1 MFKIIK
7 IHKTLHLALL
17 IGISLFCFPHCQSK
31 TSSDTEIQTVEEKVR
46 GIDLLKAYVEKD
58 QDVYDYE
65 LAFESKGDGYSYY
78 VLKVISQNWLT
89 EKEVT
94 ETTWWHWVSFV
105 VPDELKHN
113 TSLLII
119 SGGSKNTTV
128 PEKPDDMILQAALST
143 GSTAIKVHNIPFQP
157 LQYVGDTSGLRTEDG
172 LIAYGWREFM
182 ERGAKDEDAIWL
194 ARFPMTKAVV
204 SAMDA
209 VVDYSKTNLDISL
222 DKYVVAGA
230 SKRGW
235 TTWTTAAVDDRVIG
249 MIPIVIDML
258 NLSPSFKHH
267 WQTYGFWAPAVN
279 DYTFE
284 GIFDWMDSKEFK
296 RLEEIVEPYQ
306 FLEEYKDIP
315 KLLING
321 SGDQF
326 FLPDSWRYYWEEL
339 QGESHIAYIP
349 NAGHGLKNS
358 DAPQILLGFY
368 SHIINNIKRPS
379 YSWEVKEDAIH
390 IKTDI
395 NNPPVAVKLWS
406 ATNENTRDFRIDVL
420 GPQWKATNIPFEA
433 DGEYVIPIAAP
444 SKGWSGHYV
453 ELTYAGDAPLK
464 FTTGI
469 KILPDTYEHELY
481 VPKERKGTPVE

>member
-1 MFKIIK
+1 MFNTIK
-7 IHKTLHLALL
+7 IHKALQLALL
-17 IGISLFCFPHCQSK
+17 IGISLFCLPNCQPKVNSE
-31 TSSDTEIQTVEEKVR
+31 TEVQAEETKVR
-46 GIDLLKAYVEKD
+46 GFDLLKAYVEKD
-58 QDVYDYE
+58 QDVYNYE

-113 TSLLII
+113 TSLLVI

-128 PEKPDDMILQAALST
+128 PEKPDDMILQAALAT

-157 LQYVGDTSGLRTEDG
+157 VQFVGDTLGLRTEDG

-182 ERGAKDEDAIWL
+182 ENGAKDEDAIWL

-209 VVDYSKTNLDISL
+209 VVDYSKTNLDLSL
-222 DKYVVAGA
+222 EKYVVAGA

-258 NLSPSFKHH
+258 NLTPSFKHH
-267 WQTYGFWAPAVN
+267 WQTYGFWSPAVN
-279 DYTFE
+279 DYSHE
-284 GIFDWMDSKEFK
+284 GIFDWMDSKEFN
-296 RLEEIVEPYQ
+296 RLVEIVEPYQ
-306 FLEEYKDIP
+306 FLEEYKNIP

-326 FLPDSWRYYWEEL
+326 FLPDSWRYYWNDL
-339 QGESHIAYIP
+339 PGESHLAYIP
-349 NAGHGLKNS
+349 NAGHGLRDS
-358 DAPQILLGFY
+358 DAAQILLGFY
-368 SHIINNIKRPS
+368 SYIINNVKRPS
-379 YSWEVKEDAIH
+379 YSWEVKDDAIQ

-406 ATNENTRDFRIDVL
+406 ATNETTRDFRIDVL

-433 DGEYVIPIAAP
+433 DGEYTIPIKAP

-453 ELTYAGDAPLK
+453 ELTYAGEAPLK

-469 KILPDTYEHELY
+469 KVLPDTYAHEQY
-481 VPKERKGTPVE
+481 VPKDRRGTPIK